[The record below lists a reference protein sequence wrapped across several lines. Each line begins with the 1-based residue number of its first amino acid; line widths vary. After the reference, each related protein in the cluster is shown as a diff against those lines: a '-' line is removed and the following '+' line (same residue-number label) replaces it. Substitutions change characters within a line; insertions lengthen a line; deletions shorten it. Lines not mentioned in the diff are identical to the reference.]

1 MVSENA
7 RFRLS
12 EDVTYQSMGGDE
24 ETVML
29 SLSSGY
35 LYTCNE
41 TTESF
46 IRALDG
52 ERTFAEVIDLLR
64 TQYDLPRQQLLS
76 DLQPI
81 LEELLREKLIV
92 SADSNV
98 PDEQPDEK
106 PVRP

>member
-1 MVSENA
+1 MNEQA
-7 RFRLS
+7 RFQLS

-41 TTESF
+41 TTKSF
-46 IRALDG
+46 IGALDG
-52 ERTFAEVIDLLR
+52 ERTFGEVVDLL
-64 TQYDLPRQQLLS
+64 TAQYDIPREQLLS
-76 DLQPI
+76 DLETM

-92 SADSNV
+92 LADSDGD
-98 PDEQPDEK
+98 DEQAGEK